1 MEYKTVREISQLLRC
16 SPVHLRKLVIAGDIP
31 AIRLG
36 KKKLLFVEA
45 DVVSAVDR
53 MAQPPQPK

>member
-1 MEYKTVREISQLLRC
+1 MKYKTVREICQLLRC
-16 SPVHLRKLVIAGDIP
+16 SPVHLRKIVAAGDIP

-45 DVVSAVDR
+45 DVVLAVNR
-53 MAQPPQPK
+53 MAQTPQPK